1 MKHQNPSRRQFIRQ
15 FAASTAALSTSAALS
30 ACGGSSVQP
39 VYVTFE
45 HGVASGDPLSDRVI
59 IWTRVTPSLNYD
71 GRDFDVSWQVAS
83 DAEFTKIVKNGNAVT
98 NAARDFTIKVD
109 VTGLSSNA
117 VYFYRFNFDSR
128 LSPVGKTKTLPTGKV
143 SQVKLAVMTCSNY
156 PAGYFNVYAEI
167 AKLNDID
174 AAVHLGDYIYEYP
187 RDGYASQDAAA
198 LNRLVEPKTETVTLT
213 DYRSRYA
220 IYRRDAD
227 LQAMHAA
234 VPLIAVWDDHE
245 FANDAWIGGAENHD
259 PATEGPF
266 SARRAAALQAY
277 HEWMPVRLNDPTKND
292 RIYRSFDF
300 GDLVSLHMLD
310 TRLIG
315 REKQLS
321 YASYMGA
328 GGAFDAARFTADMSN
343 PTRQLLGTEQLT
355 WLQSQMTK
363 STATWQIL
371 GQQVLMA
378 RMNIPAPLVLGQIS
392 FSDYTNLLGKA
403 QVAPASLTVAEK
415 TVLAQPAIPYNLDA
429 WDGYVAARETVF
441 GVAKALNKNL
451 IALAGDTHNTWASDL
466 QDMNGVAVGVEF
478 GVTSVTS
485 PGFEEIFPKE
495 DPAKVA
501 GGLEQIIGPL
511 VYAETKNRGYMVVT
525 ATPTETSAE
534 WRYVSTVKSKTYS
547 AVAGKTLKVLPG
559 ASNRK
564 VLAV

>member
-1 MKHQNPSRRQFIRQ
+1 MKPSNSRRQFIRQ
-15 FAASTAALSTSAALS
+15 FAASTAAVSSAVALS
-30 ACGGSSVQP
+30 ACGGNSIDPIFVS
-39 VYVTFE
+39 FE

-59 IWTRVTPSLNYD
+59 IWTRVTPSLNSD
-71 GRDFDVSWQVAS
+71 GRDFDVTWQVAS
-83 DAEFTKIVKNGNAVT
+83 DEQFSKIIKSGNL
-98 NAARDFTIKVD
+98 AASASRDYTVKVD
-109 VTGLSSNA
+109 VTGLSPNS
-117 VYFYRFNFDSR
+117 VYFYRFNFDGR
-128 LSPVGKTKTLPTGKV
+128 ISPVGRTKTLPAGKV
-143 SQVKLAVMTCSNY
+143 DQVKLAVMTCSNY

-167 AKLNDID
+167 AKLTDID

-187 RDGYASQDAAA
+187 RDGYASENAASM
-198 LNRLVEPKTETVTLT
+198 NRLVEPKTEIITLT

-220 IYRRDAD
+220 IYRKDLD
-227 LQAMHAA
+227 LQALHAKI
-234 VPLIAVWDDHE
+234 PLIAVWDDHE
-245 FANDAWIGGAENHD
+245 FANDTWIGGAENHD
-259 PATEGPF
+259 PVTEGPF

-277 HEWMPVRLNDPTKND
+277 NEWMPIRLPDASKND

-321 YASYMGA
+321 YANYMSST
-328 GGAFDAARFTADMSN
+328 GAFDSAKFSLDMSN
-343 PTRQLLGTEQLT
+343 PTRQLMGVEQTT

-363 STATWQIL
+363 SSATWQIL

-392 FSDYTNLLGKA
+392 FGDYTNLLGKA
-403 QVAPASLTVAEK
+403 QVAPATLTDKEK
-415 TVLAQPAIPYNLDA
+415 LILAQPAIPYNLDA
-429 WDGYVAARETVF
+429 WDGYGAARETVF
-441 GVAKALNKNL
+441 GTAKALNKNL

-466 QDMNGVAVGVEF
+466 TDMNGNAIGVEF

-511 VYAETKNRGYMVVT
+511 VYAETKNRGFMIVT
-525 ATPTETSAE
+525 ATPTETRSE
-534 WRYVSTVKSKTYS
+534 WRYVSTVKSKTYTM
-547 AVAGKTLKVLPG
+547 VAGKTLKVLPG
-559 ASNRK
+559 AGNRK
-564 VLAV
+564 LITV

>member
-15 FAASTAALSTSAALS
+15 FAASTAALSTSAALT

-83 DAEFTKIVKNGNAVT
+83 DAEFAKIVKTGNAVT
-98 NAARDFTIKVD
+98 NATRDFTIKVD
-109 VTGLSSNA
+109 VTGLSPNS

-128 LSPVGKTKTLPTGKV
+128 LSPIGKTKTLPTGKV
-143 SQVKLAVMTCSNY
+143 AQVKLAVMTCSNY

-174 AAVHLGDYIYEYP
+174 AALHLGDYIYEYP
-187 RDGYASQDAAA
+187 RDGYASQDAVA

-266 SARRAAALQAY
+266 SARRAVALQAY

-321 YASYMGA
+321 YATYMGA
-328 GGAFDAARFTADMSN
+328 GGVFDAARFAADMSSS
-343 PTRQLLGTEQLT
+343 TRQLLGAEQLT
-355 WLQSQMTK
+355 WLQTQMTK

-403 QVAPASLTVAEK
+403 QLAPASLTAPER

-429 WDGYVAARETVF
+429 WDGYGAARETVF

-466 QDMNGVAVGVEF
+466 QDMNGAAVGVEF

-525 ATPTETSAE
+525 ATPTEASAE
-534 WRYVSTVKSKTYS
+534 WRYVSTVKSKTYIP
-547 AVAGKTLKVLPG
+547 VAGKTLKVLPG
-559 ASNRK
+559 AANRK
-564 VLAV
+564 LITA

>member
-1 MKHQNPSRRQFIRQ
+1 MKHQNSSRRQFIRQ

-83 DAEFTKIVKNGNAVT
+83 DAEFAKIVKSGNAVT
-98 NAARDFTIKVD
+98 NAARDFTVKVD
-109 VTGLSSNA
+109 VTGLSPNS

-174 AAVHLGDYIYEYP
+174 VAVHLGDYIYEYA
-187 RDGYASQDAAA
+187 RDGYASQDAAT

-321 YASYMGA
+321 YASYMAA

-343 PTRQLLGTEQLT
+343 PTRQLLGAEQLT
-355 WLQSQMTK
+355 WLQTQMTK
-363 STATWQIL
+363 SSATWQIL

-403 QVAPASLTVAEK
+403 QVAPASLTVAER

-547 AVAGKTLKVLPG
+547 PVAGKTLKVLPG
-559 ASNRK
+559 AANRK
-564 VLAV
+564 LLSV

>member
-1 MKHQNPSRRQFIRQ
+1 MKHQNSSRRQFIRQ

-83 DAEFTKIVKNGNAVT
+83 DAEFAKIVKSGNAVT
-98 NAARDFTIKVD
+98 NAARDFTVKVD
-109 VTGLSSNA
+109 VTGLSPNS

-174 AAVHLGDYIYEYP
+174 VAVHLGDYIYEYP
-187 RDGYASQDAAA
+187 RDGYASQDAAT

-321 YASYMGA
+321 YASYMAA

-343 PTRQLLGTEQLT
+343 PTRQLLGAEQLT
-355 WLQSQMTK
+355 WLQTQMTK
-363 STATWQIL
+363 SSATWQIL

-403 QVAPASLTVAEK
+403 QVAPASLTVAER

-547 AVAGKTLKVLPG
+547 PVAGKTLKVLPG
-559 ASNRK
+559 AANRK
-564 VLAV
+564 LLSV